1 MALTV
6 NGTNTFR
13 LLSTLNQ
20 LATRQQN
27 TLARLSTGLRINHG
41 RDDPAGLIA
50 LSSLDS
56 SLTQVNAA
64 ISSNQRT
71 YAMLT
76 VADSAL
82 GEISSLLSDIQSLA
96 VQAANE
102 GGLTAAEL
110 AANQAQIDDAIASID
125 RIIRMT
131 EFNGTRLLDGSL
143 GIRTSGG
150 DGLTNIRVY
159 ERNASSAATVVSVRV
174 VDAAE
179 QARTSGTGYLTA
191 TSASERTT
199 LAITGKLGTQIIEI
213 AAGES
218 LSAIAAKI
226 NEVSG
231 WTGVVAS
238 QTSATAAIHLHST
251 TYGSDSFVRVTVV
264 EGSDD
269 FNEVNVSGKDATVMV
284 NGQATFASGKT
295 VYFNRNGLSL
305 SFQLTDDTNVDDA
318 TATFT
323 VLASGGATFQ
333 LGTDASTRATL
344 GIAGLYS
351 QQLGTGEPGETLA
364 AIRSGGAYDLLSDPG
379 KAAEIAAA
387 ALTQITQ
394 MRGRIGG
401 FQKYQVQGSLN
412 ALQAMQEGLTGARS
426 LLADVDFATETA
438 ELNRQN
444 VLMQSAITLLGV
456 ASQQP
461 SLVLSLLS

>member
-1 MALTV
+1 
-6 NGTNTFR
+6 
-13 LLSTLNQ
+13 LSQ
-20 LATRQQN
+20 LSARQQN
-27 TLARLSTGLRINHG
+27 TLARLSTGLRINRG
-41 RDDPAGLIA
+41 RDDPAGLMA

-56 SLTQVNAA
+56 SLTRVNAA

-71 YAMLT
+71 DAMLT

-110 AANQAQIDDAIASID
+110 AANQAQIDDAVASID

-143 GIRTSGG
+143 AIPTSGG
-150 DGLTNIRVY
+150 SGLTNIRVWA
-159 ERNASSAATVVSVRV
+159 RNPSSAATAVSVRV

-179 QARTSGTGYLTA
+179 QAKTSGTGYLTA
-191 TSASERTT
+191 TSASEDTT

-213 AAGES
+213 AEGET
-218 LSAIAAKI
+218 LSAIVAKI
-226 NEVSG
+226 NDVSS

-238 QTSATAAIHLHST
+238 QVSATSAIHLHST

-264 EGSDD
+264 EGSTED
-269 FNEVNVSGKDATVMV
+269 FNEVNVSGKDATVLV

-305 SFQLTDDTNVDDA
+305 SFRLTDATNVDDA
-318 TATFT
+318 TAAFT
-323 VLASGGATFQ
+323 VLAAGGATFQ
-333 LGTDASTRATL
+333 LGTEASTRATL
-344 GIAGLYS
+344 GIDGLYS
-351 QQLGTGEPGETLA
+351 QRLGTGVSGETLA
-364 AIRSGGAYDLLSDPG
+364 AIRSGGAYDLVSNPG

-387 ALTQITQ
+387 ALQQITE

-401 FQKYQVQGSLN
+401 FQKYQVETSLN
-412 ALQAMQEGLTGARS
+412 ALEAMQEGLTSARS
-426 LLADVDFATETA
+426 LLADVDYAAETA
-438 ELNRQN
+438 EFNRQN

-456 ASQQP
+456 ANQQA